1 MQILSRRWGVTFGAF
16 TLNGRLTGDIL
27 DEVLL
32 GSAQSFSVPAR
43 PDGEVKLAA
52 PCGMFDPAGPVV
64 GLRFLA
70 EDGGTWIGVGTRML
84 SNSPNPALVE
94 ASFRT
99 RAHNEI
105 GENWS
110 VAKKKRL
117 NGMRK
122 ACRRDLAAG
131 TPFRMSESGA
141 LFICLGTGEVI
152 TVGQAGQAVCRDLV
166 GRSAV
171 LSRVAFTQ
179 PDKANAGKLLTILRR
194 QEESIIPWPTG
205 SASLFRVRSEQK
217 ESCAVRMLSWAEN
230 SQDAHDL
237 LSQRWKPRKIEL
249 QWGDERKASLDLSGV
264 LCGVKWGGP
273 LKMDD
278 PQPFIETRLGMLR
291 AMNGEATRLVSEATA
306 PLLPMG
312 D

>member
-1 MQILSRRWGVTFGAF
+1 MQILSSRWGVSFGAF

-32 GSAQSFSVPAR
+32 GSAQAFSIPAR

-52 PCGMFDPAGPVV
+52 PCGMFDPGGPVV
-64 GLRFLA
+64 GLRFLG
-70 EDGGTWIGVGTRML
+70 ENGDTWVGVGTRML
-84 SNSPNPALVE
+84 ANSPNPALVE

-110 VAKKKRL
+110 SAKKKRL
-117 NGMRK
+117 NGLRK
-122 ACRRDLAAG
+122 ACRRDLAAT
-131 TPFRMSESGA
+131 TPFRLSESGA
-141 LFICLGTGEVI
+141 LFVCLGTGEVV

-194 QEESIIPWPTG
+194 QEDSIIPWPTG
-205 SASLFRVRSEQK
+205 SAALFRVRSEQK
-217 ESCAVRMLSWAEN
+217 ESCAVRMLSWAQN
-230 SQDAHDL
+230 STDAQDL

-249 QWGDERKASLDLSGV
+249 QWADERKGSLDLSGA
-264 LCGVKWGGP
+264 LSSVKWAGGIRV
-273 LKMDD
+273 DD
-278 PQPFIETRLGMLR
+278 PQPAIETRLAMLLT
-291 AMNGEATRLVSEATA
+291 MNSQATRLVAEATA

-312 D
+312 E